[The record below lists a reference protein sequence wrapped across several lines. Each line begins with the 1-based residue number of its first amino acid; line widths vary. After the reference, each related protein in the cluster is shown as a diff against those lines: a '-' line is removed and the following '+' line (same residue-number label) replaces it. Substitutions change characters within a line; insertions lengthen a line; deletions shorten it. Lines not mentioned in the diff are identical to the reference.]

1 MTVQKCIS
9 TIINPVADH
18 TGSPSHPFLMAEW
31 ERLAFQHFQK
41 VTQSRV
47 WQKKGGNEFQSTYQ
61 YFHPTRPS
69 SFQTTS
75 ILTVTCETVSNLLSN
90 SINKNAVFLDQTL
103 TLIIPRCRNPWS
115 TLIHVYRLNSAR
127 EIVFCNHVPEQQRT
141 PGAHCL
147 NTDLWCNIGQ
157 ILAPPTNW
165 SPRVGLQGAAVWPQ
179 LHPFLCHFLSL
190 GLGLH
195 RGSTN
200 PPAVNQGTQKT
211 FNAVQVLSLH

>member
-115 TLIHVYRLNSAR
+115 TSIHVYRLNSAR
-127 EIVFCNHVPEQQRT
+127 EIAAITSLSSRGHQEPTASTLTC
-141 PGAHCL
+141 GATLGKSLPLQETGFQEWVCRELQYGHSF
-147 NTDLWCNIGQ
+147 
-157 ILAPPTNW
+157 ILFSATFF
-165 SPRVGLQGAAVWPQ
+165 LLDQGFTGGPQ
-179 LHPFLCHFLSL
+179 THQL
-190 GLGLH
+190 
-195 RGSTN
+195 
-200 PPAVNQGTQKT
+200 
-211 FNAVQVLSLH
+211 